1 MLPMKDVVSQLDSET
16 SVQDDTVSAAVVCRC
31 DSGEDDTD
39 DMSSQSPGGAAH
51 NKTKTH
57 EYK

>member
-1 MLPMKDVVSQLDSET
+1 MKDVVSQLDSET